1 MRLQYLLGFFFI
13 LPLLTVAQKPEPGF
27 TLKPLLNNPV
37 VERQYQ
43 QQLENT
49 FQQIEMLTGQRPS
62 ADEAAKAGCPML
74 ESGVEYV
81 VAGDSTL
88 VSLSSPFFDTFLI
101 ASPPSPFGTAGISGE
116 NFRFIAN
123 QGIIA
128 ERDTVL
134 VARCNTGANPFCDT
148 LMIPLVIK
156 RHNTSY
162 VEPTQPWQPK
172 TMGTYCATP
181 ITLPGT
187 LNCGKIV
194 ACPDPYEGEG
204 EQLVYFTTYSEPDFC
219 VVYESS
225 YFPGTDTVC
234 LVYCDDFAVCDTVK
248 VPFAIEGDTLNL
260 PFLDDFAY
268 EGPYPDPG
276 RWLNQDVFINSS
288 LAIDPISW
296 GVATFDG
303 LSKTGRPYGGNFG
316 TADYLTSK
324 QIDLTTTTPGNNV
337 IFSFF
342 AQPRGLG
349 FVPIS
354 TDSLIVEFKDVDGNW
369 VHVFSRPG
377 VEGFIPLDSFPKFTY
392 HALGI
397 SDPKFFHKGFQ
408 FRFKTLNDRSG
419 AYSNWNL
426 DYVWLAPRPDVSP
439 SLNDIAFTT
448 TPSGVLKRYTAMPL
462 KQFRGFEDQEILNN
476 YSVGLYNLDF
486 SDQPI
491 ENDEFVVV
499 NLETGTTLTSGER
512 LLEPIQRNVPTMKN
526 VYYENPVRNA
536 GTLSSNISS
545 DINGIVK
552 AKIRTSYFLSRL
564 NAEELPQYT
573 NSNNTCYTDTDLS
586 NYYAYDDGV
595 AEGALELNGNGS
607 MMLVRYES
615 NVTDS
620 LRGVMFHFPHVNG
633 DVQNQIFNLL
643 VHVGP
648 LDTFSREITYTRTL
662 LRPFYADN
670 VYDTLQGFTTYGLY
684 DPEQPDQPIALEI
697 PAGEFYV
704 GWQQGS
710 NAANP
715 IPVGFDKNN
724 PGAINQI
731 YQNTG
736 IRWENLSKFTF
747 IRGALM
753 VRPIFGDSRPL
764 PTGTDDIS
772 GLSSDIEI
780 FPNPTLG
787 QLNLKIPYGMWEDYQ
802 VQVFNAVGVL
812 QRSMV
817 LENGQIDISQLE
829 KGMYFIKVVNTESRE
844 LWTKKVM
851 KF

>member
-13 LPLLTVAQKPEPGF
+13 LPFLTVAQKPEPGF
-27 TLKPLLNNPV
+27 TIKPLLNNPV

-43 QQLENT
+43 LEQENA
-49 FQQIEMLTGQRPS
+49 FQQMEMLTGFRPER
-62 ADEAAKAGCPML
+62 DAALRVGCPNI
-74 ESGVEYV
+74 ETGVEYV
-81 VAGDSTL
+81 VSGDSIQL
-88 VSLSSPFFDTFLI
+88 PLSSPFYDTFYVV
-101 ASPPSPFGTAGISGE
+101 STPSLFGRDTVEGE
-116 NFRFIAN
+116 VFIFEAAP
-123 QGIIA
+123 GLIA

-148 LMIPLVIK
+148 LPIPLVVK
-156 RHNTSY
+156 RPNKSI

-172 TMGTYCATP
+172 TMGTYCASP

-194 ACPDPYEGEG
+194 NCPDDYQGEG
-204 EQLVYFTTYSEPDFC
+204 EQLVYFTRYDQPDFC

-234 LVYCDDFAVCDTVK
+234 LVYCDEFTVCDTVK
-248 VPFAIEGDTLNL
+248 VPFLIEGDTLSL

-268 EGPYPDPG
+268 QGPYPDPG
-276 RWLNQDVFINSS
+276 RWLDQDVFVNASM
-288 LAIDPISW
+288 AKDPVSW

-303 LSKTGRPYGGNFG
+303 LSKNGRPYGGNFG

-324 QIDLTTTTPGNNV
+324 HIDLSTSSPGNNV
-337 IFSFF
+337 ILSFF

-349 FVPIS
+349 FVPIN
-354 TDSLIVEFKDVDGNW
+354 TDSLIVEFKDKDENW

-377 VEGFIPLDSFPKFTY
+377 VEGFIPLDSFPQFTF

-397 SDPKFFHKGFQ
+397 NDPKFFHKGFQ
-408 FRFKTLNDRSG
+408 FRFKNLNDKRG
-419 AYSNWNL
+419 AYSNWNI
-426 DYVWLAPRPDVSP
+426 DYVWLDKDRTPPLSVN
-439 SLNDIAFTT
+439 NDITIRNVPGSF
-448 TPSGVLKRYTAMPL
+448 LKSYTAMPFN
-462 KQFRGFEDQEILNN
+462 QFIGFESEEVSNEYIVNINNIGNIPLNVSTGRFELDEIVSGTSFTPSVITLFDTENIPVGGIEFQESIRN
-476 YSVGLYNLDF
+476 YSNVLANIQNGLIGKVEAIVRKTY
-486 SDQPI
+486 SISPT
-491 ENDEFVVV
+491 DEF
-499 NLETGTTLTSGER
+499 LT
-512 LLEPIQRNVPTMKN
+512 
-526 VYYENPVRNA
+526 
-536 GTLSSNISS
+536 
-545 DINGIVK
+545 
-552 AKIRTSYFLSRL
+552 RT
-564 NAEELPQYT
+564 
-573 NSNNTCYTDTDLS
+573 NNTCYTDTELS

-633 DVQNQIFNLL
+633 DVQDQIFNLL

-648 LDTFSREITYTRTL
+648 LDTFSRELTYTRTL
-662 LRPFYADN
+662 LRPFYTDN
-670 VYDTLQGFTTYGLY
+670 VYDTLQGFTTYGLF
-684 DPEQPDQPIALEI
+684 DPLNPDEPIAIEI

-710 NAANP
+710 SAANP

-724 PGAINQI
+724 PEAINQV

-736 IRWENLSKFTF
+736 IMWENLSKFTF

-753 VRPIFGDSRPL
+753 VRPLFGDSRPL
-764 PTGTDDIS
+764 PTRTDEVVTNN
-772 GLSSDIEI
+772 SDINI
-780 FPNPTLG
+780 YPNPTTG
-787 QLNLKIPYGMWEDYQ
+787 MLNLTVPGGLWEDYE

-812 QRSMV
+812 QQN
-817 LENGQIDISQLE
+817 LPLTDGQVDISSLQR
-829 KGMYFIKVVNTESRE
+829 GMYLLKIQHKDSRQV
-844 LWTKKVM
+844 WTKKVI